1 MGTGCQERETREA
14 SRRQKEGGRLL
25 KQLIWFLWGLP
36 ESCNWGQD
44 EQTLP
49 PRLFPGSKAEGCTE
63 GVGEGWVHG
72 EQRGG
77 GGKEAFPS
85 FPTDQA
91 PLPTCGGLPPRPPQ
105 ARHLRSDSRALLFP
119 SQKV

>member
-49 PRLFPGSKAEGCTE
+49 PPPVCFQAPKLRGARGGL
-63 GVGEGWVHG
+63 V
-72 EQRGG
+72 GG
-77 GGKEAFPS
+77 GG
-85 FPTDQA
+85 TGG
-91 PLPTCGGLPPRPPQ
+91 GGL
-105 ARHLRSDSRALLFP
+105 F
-119 SQKV
+119 